1 MSCNSCGREVPQGS
15 LYCPWCGRSLMASP
29 RRLFRSP
36 SERQLLGV
44 CGGLAEYFQVDPT
57 LVRAAYLV
65 LTVFTGFL
73 PGLLAYFLL
82 ALIMPTR

>member
-1 MSCNSCGREVPQGS
+1 MSCNGCGREVPQGS
-15 LYCPWCGRSLMASP
+15 LYCPWCGRSLVGPP
-29 RRLFRSP
+29 RRLFRSL

-57 LVRAAYLV
+57 LVRAGYLL
-65 LTVFTGFL
+65 LTIVTGVL